1 MNRKVIFLL
10 VILVGLCAISHV
22 AAADNA
28 SDVETSQNDEM
39 VLNEPSTYQ
48 FNGSDYTFADIK
60 STIESAED
68 GDKIYLNGTFEFSE
82 EITIAKSVTIE
93 GIGDG
98 TTINREAFITGNF
111 RFFKI
116 DSTASNVVLN
126 NIRFTGTTNINGGA
140 ILWKGNG
147 GVINNCEFAKNEA
160 PNSYGGAIFLDANGC
175 NITNCTFKNNEAG
188 YGGAIFISGN
198 DNSITSCQFERNN
211 VNGKDSSSGGSIFS
225 SASNLKIDR
234 CSFKLN
240 HAVDCGG
247 AVFINSSD
255 NNIFRS
261 VFEDNYIEGSNSI
274 GGGAVFSNGDGMI
287 VDNCTF
293 NRNRAS
299 SSKGGAVIL
308 GRLNTV
314 KYSSFTNNSA
324 ATGNDIYTNVS
335 SYVISNNFIIKH
347 NETKNDAVYGISE
360 TDLDN
365 FNNHFD
371 VIKVDSSVTFSA
383 GIIFDYGSTSSPI
396 LVKVDGGK
404 LEQQNIIVLNHPEA
418 KITFSNNR
426 LTVSNLAVGKY
437 VLRATTSP
445 DDNHN
450 PTSADI
456 NVTVNR
462 ATAAISA
469 SSIQVQLKKG
479 TVWKITLINSK
490 TGKPIANMELTLKIF
505 TGKKYK
511 KITVRTNSKGIV
523 SFKTGSLSKGRHKI
537 IVSGTHPGYNFNTV
551 TSYIKVIKPTALK
564 FKVDTRKITKKGA
577 LISFQV
583 LNKKTKKGVNG
594 IKVKL
599 MIKDGKKYKTIILK
613 TKRIDKLKGIVGI
626 FTNEFSVGKHIVK
639 IKPVSIKYTGSG
651 KSSIVI
657 KKSSKRYSSKT
668 TEA

>member
-98 TTINREAFITGNF
+98 ATINREAFSVPNF

-175 NITNCTFKNNEAG
+175 SITNCTFKNNEAG

-211 VNGKDSSSGGSIFS
+211 VNGKDSSSGGAIFS
-225 SASNLKIDR
+225 SATNLKIER
-234 CSFKLN
+234 CGFKLN

-247 AVFINSSD
+247 AVFINSSE

-274 GGGAVFSNGDGMI
+274 GGGAVFSNGDGMT

-360 TDLDN
+360 ADLDS

-371 VIKVDSSVTFSA
+371 IIKVDSSVTFSA

-456 NVTVNR
+456 NITVNR

-469 SSIQVQLKKG
+469 SSM
-479 TVWKITLINSK
+479 
-490 TGKPIANMELTLKIF
+490 GK
-505 TGKKYK
+505 
-511 KITVRTNSKGIV
+511 
-523 SFKTGSLSKGRHKI
+523 SLSMMSHLL
-537 IVSGTHPGYNFNTV
+537 SP
-551 TSYIKVIKPTALK
+551 
-564 FKVDTRKITKKGA
+564 
-577 LISFQV
+577 SFSQE
-583 LNKKTKKGVNG
+583 
-594 IKVKL
+594 
-599 MIKDGKKYKTIILK
+599 YS
-613 TKRIDKLKGIVGI
+613 
-626 FTNEFSVGKHIVK
+626 EAASA
-639 IKPVSIKYTGSG
+639 
-651 KSSIVI
+651 
-657 KKSSKRYSSKT
+657 SSKIPVT
-668 TEA
+668 

>member
-1 MNRKVIFLL
+1 MNRNIILFL

-28 SDVETSQNDEM
+28 SDVETSQSDEV
-39 VLNEPSTYQ
+39 VLDEPSTYQ
-48 FNGSDYTFADIK
+48 FNGSDYIFSDIK

-82 EITIAKSVTIE
+82 EITIYDSVTIE

-98 TTINREAFITGNF
+98 ATIMQVDFSGTNF

-116 DSTASNVVLN
+116 DSAASNVVLK
-126 NIRFTGTTNINGGA
+126 NIRFTGANNINGSA
-140 ILWKGNG
+140 ILWKGSN
-147 GVINNCEFAKNEA
+147 GVINNCKFENNVA
-160 PNSYGGAIFLDANGC
+160 PNSYGGAIFLDANCC
-175 NITNCTFKNNEAG
+175 NITDCTFKNNEAG
-188 YGGAIFISGN
+188 YGGAIFINGN
-198 DNSITSCQFERNN
+198 ENSIISCKFENNN
-211 VNGKDSSSGGSIFS
+211 VNGRESSSGGAIF
-225 SASNLKIDR
+225 ANGNEFKIED
-234 CSFKLN
+234 CNFTTN
-240 HAVDCGG
+240 HALYCGG
-247 AVFINSSD
+247 AVFTTSSD
-255 NNIFRS
+255 NKIFRAR
-261 VFEDNYIEGSNSI
+261 FEGNYVEGLNSI
-274 GGGAVFSNGDGMI
+274 GGGAVFSSGEGLTI
-287 VDNCTF
+287 DNCTF

-308 GRLNTV
+308 GRFNTV
-314 KYSSFTNNSA
+314 QYSSFANNSA
-324 ATGNDIYTNVS
+324 TTGNDIYTNVTA
-335 SYVISNNFIIKH
+335 YVVSNNFVIQH
-347 NETKNDAVYGISE
+347 NETKNDAVYGILE
-360 TDLDN
+360 TDLDK

-371 VIKVDSSVTFSA
+371 VIKVNSSVTFSA
-383 GIIFDYGSTSSPI
+383 GIIFDYGTTSSPI
-396 LVKVDGGK
+396 LVKVEGGK
-404 LEQQNIIVLNHPEA
+404 LEQQNITVLNHPEA
-418 KITFSNNR
+418 KITFLNNR
-426 LTVSNLAVGKY
+426 LTVSNLPVGKY

-445 DDNHN
+445 DDNHY
-450 PTSADI
+450 PTSCDI

-511 KITVRTNSKGIV
+511 KITVRTNSNGII

-537 IVSGTHPGYNFNTV
+537 VVSGTHPGYNFNTV
-551 TSYIKVIKPTALK
+551 TSYIKVIKPTSLK
-564 FKVDTRKITKKGA
+564 FKVYTRKVTKKGT

-599 MIKDGKKYKTIILK
+599 MIKEGKKYKTITLK
-613 TKRIDKLKGIVGI
+613 TKKIGKLKGIAGI

-639 IKPVSIKYTGSG
+639 INPVSIKYAGSG

-657 KKSSKRYSSKT
+657 KKSSKRYPAKT
-668 TEA
+668 VIT